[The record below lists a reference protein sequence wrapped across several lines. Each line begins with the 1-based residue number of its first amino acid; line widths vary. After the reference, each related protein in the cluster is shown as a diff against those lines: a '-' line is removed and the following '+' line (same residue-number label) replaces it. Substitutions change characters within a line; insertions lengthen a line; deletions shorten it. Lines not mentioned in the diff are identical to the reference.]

1 MIKSKMEENRM
12 WRWGGNRYRIDILR
26 KVILSLG
33 KKTFWS
39 YFLIRW
45 HLSKLEGGEA
55 GIHVYSLGEWYSW
68 HRYSRF
74 KISKAEILL
83 VCSLIA
89 SRSTLLEKSVW
100 RERIVENK
108 KSTAIKT
115 WGSYRALQV
124 HAKESTSG
132 WGAEWH
138 NYVQQGCLNPVL
150 FIVDLVARM
159 GSKNIRMKTT

>member
-1 MIKSKMEENRM
+1 MQENRKC
-12 WRWGGNRYRIDILR
+12 RSGGNRDRIDILH
-26 KVILSLG
+26 KVILPLG
-33 KKTFWS
+33 KMTFWS

-55 GIHVYSLGEWYSW
+55 RIRVNSLGEWYSW
-68 HRYSRF
+68 HRNSRF
-74 KISKAEILL
+74 KNSKAEILL

-108 KSTAIKT
+108 ESTAIIT
-115 WGSYRALQV
+115 WGSYRSLQV
-124 HAKESTSG
+124 HAKEFTPG

-150 FIVDLVARM
+150 FIVDLVAMM